1 VTGSRPS
8 GAAAAAY
15 WERTY
20 AEKRR
25 EEMSWHEESPDA
37 SARLV
42 LAHGVPGSVVDVGAG
57 ASTLPDVLLE
67 AGVGHVTL
75 VDLSLSALA
84 YTQERLGLHA
94 SRCETVVGDL
104 LSWRPDRAY
113 DVWHDRAVF
122 HFLTTPDERA
132 AYGRVLR
139 EAIAPGGHVVIAAF
153 AEDGPEECSG
163 LPVTR
168 WSPEALATEM
178 GEGFTTLTAERVEHR
193 TPWDTV
199 QPFTYL
205 VLRRDS

>member
-1 VTGSRPS
+1 VTGSRPT
-8 GAAAAAY
+8 GAAASAY

-25 EEMSWHEESPDA
+25 EEMSWHEEFPDA

-42 LAHGVPGSVVDVGAG
+42 LAGGVPGSVVDVGAG

-67 AGVGHVTL
+67 AGVEHVTL

-104 LSWRPDRAY
+104 LAWRPDRAY
-113 DVWHDRAVF
+113 EVWHDRAVF
-122 HFLTTPDERA
+122 HFLTTPEERA

-168 WSPEALATEM
+168 WSPEALATEV

>member
-1 VTGSRPS
+1 VTASRPT
-8 GAAAAAY
+8 GAAASAY
-15 WERTY
+15 WERVY

-25 EEMSWHEESPDA
+25 EEMSWYEESPEA

-42 LAHGVPGSVVDVGAG
+42 LAAGVPGSVVDVGAG

-104 LSWRPDRAY
+104 LAWRPDRAY

-122 HFLTTPDERA
+122 HFLTEPEQRA

-139 EAIAPGGHVVIAAF
+139 SAVTPGGRVVIAAF
-153 AEDGPEECSG
+153 AEDGPVECSG

-168 WSPEALATEM
+168 WSPQALAAEL
-178 GEGFTTLTAERVEHR
+178 GEGFVPEEAERVEHR
-193 TPWDTV
+193 TPWGTV

-205 VLRRDS
+205 ALRRDA